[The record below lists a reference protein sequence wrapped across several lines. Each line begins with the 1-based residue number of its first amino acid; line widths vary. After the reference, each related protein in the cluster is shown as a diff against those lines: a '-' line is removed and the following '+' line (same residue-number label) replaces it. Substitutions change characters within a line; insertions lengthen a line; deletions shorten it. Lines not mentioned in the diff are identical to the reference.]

1 MDFMPRKEVRLNI
14 YTCRVRAQ
22 QRCHFIV
29 YFYYFFVDSSVVILD
44 ACLSLQTEVL
54 FFPNTFAHYYCPF
67 RHFGFSNLII
77 VFN

>member
-1 MDFMPRKEVRLNI
+1 MPRKEVRLNI

-29 YFYYFFVDSSVVILD
+29 YFYYFFVASSFWMRVYHFKRKCYFCQTLLLTIIVPSVILV
-44 ACLSLQTEVL
+44 SQT
-54 FFPNTFAHYYCPF
+54 PT
-67 RHFGFSNLII
+67 II